1 MRLSYIGHATFLIE
15 SDGGTRI
22 LMDPFRPGAFGK
34 FKLRPFQERVDVVV
48 SSHPHID
55 HDWIDPSFGTPAV
68 LRAPGR
74 AAGIDF
80 AGLKLPHDAVE
91 GAKRGFVTGFRFE
104 VDGVSVFHP
113 GDLGRP
119 LTCAE
124 ADRLGRVD
132 VLLLPVGGTFT
143 IGPDDGVKVMASL
156 HPAFVVPM
164 HYKHPAV
171 DLPLLPL
178 DAFLSRVPGCWE
190 RVAVQPVRFERP
202 PSPGPTR
209 VIVLDPTH
217 SPDRSASAA

>member
-1 MRLSYIGHATFLIE
+1 MRLSYIGHATFLVE
-15 SDGGTRI
+15 SDAGLRI
-22 LMDPFRPGAFGK
+22 LLDPFQPGAFGK

-48 SSHPHID
+48 STHEHID
-55 HDWIDPSFGTPAV
+55 HYYLDPSFGTPVV

-74 AAGIDF
+74 AAGIEF
-80 AGLKLPHDAVE
+80 HGLKLPHDDVE

-119 LTCAE
+119 LTFAE

-143 IGPDDGVKVMASL
+143 IGPDDAVKVVASL

-171 DLPLLPL
+171 DLPLLPVE
-178 DAFLSRVPGCWE
+178 AFLSRVPGAWA
-190 RVAVQPVRFERP
+190 RVAAQPVRFERP
-202 PSPGPTR
+202 SSPQATR

-217 SPDRSASAA
+217 SPDP